1 MSLKI
6 LYGLGS
12 QLAKNYPKITNALRT
27 GKDVV
32 KKTADYT
39 VVKPVKGVGRAI
51 DRLEQTKVGG
61 PLFLTGEGIVAGL
74 GAKNVYEG
82 IRDEDYAKAGM
93 GIVEVGLPVLQAP
106 RTLMN
111 VSKAYTKNRQSSP
124 ILDATGK
131 VRPIQKNIFEKS
143 SEGIARFTKPGKYVP
158 EKVAIGVASATPE
171 AVNLFE
177 EAINPPLDVGSG
189 DGKNYENALAKINS
203 ELNQYASEDLVPT
216 VSRQNEMREELIK
229 AKNQDRNTNI
239 VSLEEEQDLSRDEA
253 TKFVDEVGGTEN
265 VIEAAKEIDAIKG
278 QGPIPI
284 VGEEVPYTP
293 IDPKKDIKSNFD
305 DGMTNNKNLNAE
317 INKDLNDTDDP
328 NINNYNEPSD
338 LIELFTA
345 RQKAYKEYNEA
356 LEKQKTK
363 MANRERQS
371 FEQFYQ
377 EFRERAGMNVPQQ
390 DINYIIMKMGLA
402 MMSAK
407 TYDSGASGFLEIL
420 GQAGGQAVEEAYQ
433 LYQQERELQQ
443 NLVGNFMK
451 YERELD
457 MYYDEQERNLALQQ
471 AQLGLQEAEG
481 DIDLT
486 LKLKELDYNHKQKL
500 LGMDREKVG
509 KNRIYRFE
517 GTKKV
522 IGKDPVTGEPNQEI
536 TVPNVFF
543 AKGYQTKTGID
554 MITYDFVDNDE
565 NSETYGQRFSK
576 TLPLNEFRALKN
588 AMDYSYTF
596 EEQPSNKVLKSQKL
610 KLQYGAR
617 TLQALEMAFEPQ
629 AAFGGK
635 SLLDVA
641 GTELFLLDKFETIQG
656 SIEGLK
662 SFINGQDLNYADTN
676 IIGATTAD
684 EVFSKANTDIFL
696 SKYAS
701 GGEDGAIK
709 IDVNNDGTISTSEKL
724 FGVTTKEGELE
735 KYNKFIENERK
746 AINERLEKAK
756 DYYNKHKG
764 KLKTES
770 DRLALAKAL
779 GAAVFIENQ
788 LKYAVANMN
797 KTEDRI
803 TVQDILNAQELTQI
817 KKLFASQEV
826 IKQKYVSYKAQIY
839 NTVLQEINEF
849 QRVTGRTRAAILE
862 QFGLNKYADKILG
875 ESGYL
880 DKFEG
885 KSTEEVLN
893 IIKKR

>member
-1 MSLKI
+1 MAAKYI
-6 LYGLGS
+6 LEGLVKYS
-12 QLAKNYPKITNALRT
+12 PQIYKALQT
-27 GKDVV
+27 GKKVA
-32 KKTADYT
+32 KTTADYGS
-39 VVKPVKGVGRAI
+39 KPFKGLGRAYDYVEKSKI
-51 DRLEQTKVGG
+51 GG
-61 PLFLTGEGIVAGL
+61 PLIATGEGVIAGL
-74 GAKNVYEG
+74 GVKNVYEG
-82 IRDEDYAKAGM
+82 IRDEDYAKAGL
-93 GIVEVGLPVLQAP
+93 GIVEAGLPILQAP

-111 VSKAYTKNRQSSP
+111 ISKAYTKNRQSSP

-131 VRPIQKNIFEKS
+131 VRPIQKNFLEKS
-143 SEGIARFTKPGKYVP
+143 SAGIAGFTKPGKYVP
-158 EKVAIGVASATPE
+158 EKVATGVALAAPE

-189 DGKNYENALAKINS
+189 DGKNYENVVAKIDS
-203 ELNQYASEDLVPT
+203 ELNQYASEGLVPT
-216 VSRQNEMREELIK
+216 VSRQNEMREEIIK
-229 AKNQDRNTNI
+229 AKNQDKNTNI
-239 VSLEEEQDLSRDEA
+239 VALQEEADLDQDEA
-253 TKFVDEVGGTEN
+253 TKFVEEVGSSQN
-265 VIEAAKEIDAIKG
+265 VIDAAKKLNVIKG
-278 QGPIPI
+278 QGPILI
-284 VGEEVPYTP
+284 KGEEVPYTP
-293 IDPKKDIKSNFD
+293 IDPKKDIKNNFD

-345 RQKAYKEYNEA
+345 RRKAYKEYNEA

-377 EFRERAGMNVPQQ
+377 DFRERAGMNVPQQ

-481 DIDLT
+481 SLDLE
-486 LKLKELDYNHKQKL
+486 LKLKELDYKHKQRL

-517 GTKKV
+517 GTKEV
-522 IGKDPVTGEPNQEI
+522 IGKDNQKI

-565 NSETYGQRFSK
+565 NSETYGQRFSQ
-576 TLPLNEFRALKN
+576 TLPLNQFRAQKN
-588 AMDYSYTF
+588 AMDYTYTF
-596 EEQPSNKVLKSQKL
+596 EEQPSGKVLRSQKL

-629 AAFGGK
+629 VAFGGK

-684 EVFSKANTDIFL
+684 EVFSQANTDIFL

-709 IDVNNDGTISTSEKL
+709 IDVNNDGTISTGTKIL
-724 FGVTTKEGELE
+724 GAQVTKGEQE
-735 KYNKFIENERK
+735 IYNEFIENERE
-746 AINERLEKAK
+746 AINERLEEAK

-803 TVQDILNAQELTQI
+803 TVQDILNAQELTKI
-817 KKLFASQEV
+817 KDLFASQEV

-849 QRVTGRTRAAILE
+849 QRVTGRTRASILE
-862 QFGLNKYADKILG
+862 QFGLGKYASNILG

-880 DKFEG
+880 DVNEG
-885 KSTEEVLN
+885 LSTEEVLN
-893 IIKKR
+893 KIKKDRKQ

>member
-1 MSLKI
+1 MAAKYILEGLLKYSPEI
-6 LYGLGS
+6 YK
-12 QLAKNYPKITNALRT
+12 AIKT
-27 GKDVV
+27 GKKVA
-32 KKTADYT
+32 KTTADYGS
-39 VVKPVKGVGRAI
+39 KPFKGLGRAYDYVEKSKI
-51 DRLEQTKVGG
+51 GG
-61 PLFLTGEGIVAGL
+61 PLIATGEGVIAGL

-82 IRDEDYAKAGM
+82 IRDEDYAKAGL
-93 GIVEVGLPVLQAP
+93 GIVEAGLPILQAP

-111 VSKAYTKNRQSSP
+111 ISKAYTKNRQPSS

-131 VRPIQKNIFEKS
+131 VRPVQKNFLEKS

-158 EKVAIGVASATPE
+158 EKVAASVALAAPE

-189 DGKNYENALAKINS
+189 DGKNYENVVAKIDS
-203 ELNQYASEDLVPT
+203 ELNQYASEGLVPT
-216 VSRQNEMREELIK
+216 VSRQNEMREEIIK
-229 AKNQDRNTNI
+229 AKNQDKNTNI
-239 VSLEEEQDLSRDEA
+239 VALQEEADLDQDEA
-253 TKFVDEVGGTEN
+253 TKFVEEVGSSQN
-265 VIEAAKEIDAIKG
+265 VIDAAKKIDAIKG

-284 VGEEVPYTP
+284 KGEEVPYTP

-345 RQKAYKEYNEA
+345 RRKAYKEYNEA

-377 EFRERAGMNVPQQ
+377 DFRERAGMNVPQQ

-481 DIDLT
+481 ELDLE
-486 LKLKELDYNHKQKL
+486 LKLKELDQKHKQRLL
-500 LGMDREKVG
+500 LGDREKVG

-554 MITYDFVDNDE
+554 MITYDFVDKDE
-565 NSETYGQRFSK
+565 NSETYGQRFSQ
-576 TLPLNEFRALKN
+576 TLPLNQFRAQKN
-588 AMDYSYTF
+588 AMDYTYTF
-596 EEQPSNKVLKSQKL
+596 EEQPSSKVMKSQKL

-662 SFINGQDLNYADTN
+662 SFINGQDANYADTN

-709 IDVNNDGTISTSEKL
+709 IDVNNDGTISTSKKL
-724 FGVTTKEGELE
+724 FGMTTEEGELE
-735 KYNKFIENERK
+735 KYNEFIENERK
-746 AINERLEKAK
+746 QINEKLADAK

-803 TVQDILNAQELTQI
+803 TVQDILNAQELTKI
-817 KKLFASQEV
+817 KDLFASQEV

-849 QRVTGRTRAAILE
+849 QRVTGRTRASILE
-862 QFGLNKYADKILG
+862 QFGLNKYASNILG

-880 DKFEG
+880 NVNEG
-885 KSTEEVLN
+885 LSTEEVLN
-893 IIKKR
+893 KIKKNRKQ